1 MFSIYYKA
9 TRWSFC
15 NIFFFLFFSDVRIRF
30 LPLLFFCLYHFS
42 SYWNISVWT
51 SAWSEKNII
60 FQNKIFISQKHFIS
74 QTHSFF
80 QSQIWKHQNNVWN
93 RFKVNNKD
101 LRNDTNDSWSEISIH
116 LWKFIAF
123 AVTYTLFRFNPIEWC
138 KLSIINSDIVTCNA
152 TFNPL
157 SACPTKWSNTLK

>member
-15 NIFFFLFFSDVRIRF
+15 NIFFSFFFKRKDKISSF
-30 LPLLFFCLYHFS
+30 AFLLFIPFFQLLKHIGLNFGLK
-42 SYWNISVWT
+42 W
-51 SAWSEKNII
+51 KNII

-80 QSQIWKHQNNVWN
+80 QSQIRKHQNNVWN

-101 LRNDTNDSWSEISIH
+101 LRNDTNDSWSETSIH
-116 LWKFIAF
+116 LWKLFIAF
-123 AVTYTLFRFNPIEWC
+123 AVTYTLLRFNPIEWC

-152 TFNPL
+152 AFNPL